1 LTSSPMKLGETTPSI
16 GGPSFP
22 WEAPNVYQHLMEL
35 RAAGRLH
42 EKDLEALDDPA
53 FLEKYGAEEYW
64 LRTRAAKEDGA
75 VGYRGHAPNETGAG
89 GIGSDPVSE
98 PPSRAP
104 VETKAPA
111 PINDWSNPTLPS
123 LAEIRGNGYLRR
135 HANQSPALRGGF
147 RRLCDEEELHPEN
160 RATSGLATPPWTHET
175 MNVTATTSLAR
186 TDRMDFV

>member
-1 LTSSPMKLGETTPSI
+1 MKLGETTPSI

-35 RAAGRLH
+35 RAAGRLR
-42 EKDLEALDDPA
+42 EEDLEGLPDAE

-75 VGYRGHAPNETGAG
+75 VGYRGHAPHETGAG
-89 GIGSDPVSE
+89 GIGVDAAEAAAQQAREE
-98 PPSRAP
+98 PEASAP
-104 VETKAPA
+104 KS
-111 PINDWSNPTLPS
+111 NDWSNPTLPS
-123 LAEIRGNGYLRR
+123 LREIREHGYTRR
-135 HANQSPALRGGF
+135 HANESPALRGGF

-160 RATSGLATPPWTHET
+160 RAAAGIDTPPWTKDA

-186 TDRMDFV
+186 TETNDFV